1 MLIAGG
7 VINKWGDDPEGLPSI
22 KQIVHAGY
30 KVGKEL
36 ESYAVNTALF
46 GTSTRAIFLLNRLSS
61 TLTGRR

>member
-7 VINKWGDDPEGLPSI
+7 VINKWGDDPEGLPTI
-22 KQIVHAGY
+22 KQIARAGC

-46 GTSTRAIFLLNRLSS
+46 GT
-61 TLTGRR
+61 